1 MQTTTMA
8 LSDEELKANLAILK
22 ELDELLADGPWE
34 HNLFFKGIGKKL
46 KDARDHFV
54 EEMGLEKKII
64 AETPE
69 QTQLSSNFQEVY
81 ISLYQAEGTNI
92 AKWQTVV
99 NSLAGFNITRPIY
112 KNEDDIK
119 NAIRNKS
126 FKQNDAYA
134 VMKIPKD
141 AVLKPFNTPATDRL
155 GHELVVLREGVVK
168 LENITRF
175 VHQSGEYEFR
185 NHALHKKH
193 SIE

>member
-1 MQTTTMA
+1 MA
-8 LSDEELKANLAILK
+8 LSDEELRANLEVLK

-54 EEMGLEKKII
+54 AELGLEQKTV
-64 AETPE
+64 ATPTE
-69 QTQLSSNFQEVY
+69 QDQTNSDYQEVY
-81 ISLYQAEGTNI
+81 VSLYQAEGANI

-112 KNEDDIK
+112 KNESDIK
-119 NAIRNKS
+119 NAIRAKS
-126 FKQNDAYA
+126 FQQNDAYIA
-134 VMKIPKD
+134 MRVPKD
-141 AVLKPFNTPATDRL
+141 YVLTPFNTPATDRN
-155 GHELVVLREGVVK
+155 GFELVVLKEGTMK

-185 NHALHKKH
+185 NYGLHKKP
-193 SIE
+193 STD